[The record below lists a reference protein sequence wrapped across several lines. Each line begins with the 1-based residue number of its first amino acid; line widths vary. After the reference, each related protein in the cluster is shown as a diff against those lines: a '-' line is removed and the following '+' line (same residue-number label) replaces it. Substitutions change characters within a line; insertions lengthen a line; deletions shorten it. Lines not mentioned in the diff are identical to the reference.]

1 MANMMST
8 PQTSA
13 PTLASVTSAPPP
25 PSDKPTYVATKA
37 LDANGREIEVYS
49 SRNPNTP
56 DGFPTG
62 TDWRRQADLAGVDR
76 YVQNL
81 QGTSGKSDTQTQG
94 ASYLIAGSPSTIAT
108 GGVKTPSVRGNF
120 TELLATADR
129 GSVYPGED
137 SAHGSTAM
145 RANKFVAQ
153 PKPVA
158 RKGSDPLAS
167 LIERESA
174 DFIQG
179 RTRR

>member
-37 LDANGREIEVYS
+37 LDENGREIEIYS

>member
-25 PSDKPTYVATKA
+25 PKQTAYVATKQ
-37 LDANGREIEVYS
+37 LDENGRAIEVYS
-49 SRNPNTP
+49 SPNPNTP

-62 TDWRRQADLAGVDR
+62 TDWRRKSDLGGVDR

-81 QGTSGKSDTQTQG
+81 QGTSGRAAPQTQG
-94 ASYLIAGSPSTIAT
+94 ASYLIPGSPSTLASN
-108 GGVKTPSVRGNF
+108 GSKTPSVKGNF

-153 PKPVA
+153 PKPA
-158 RKGSDPLAS
+158 SRKPDLLGS
-167 LIERESA
+167 LIERESS